1 MPLNRF
7 SFADLPFADL
17 PFADLLNVSTLT
29 LATTDPEGNPH
40 AAPVYFVVDDDVNLY
55 FFSEVKSQH
64 SQHVAQNPKVAAA
77 IYPECEGWRGIK
89 GLQLRGAAR
98 LVESAQEWDSAWA
111 RYQVKFP
118 FVRALKAVVAK
129 NQLYVFIP
137 SWIRLV
143 DNSRGFGHKKEWTQG
158 EE

>member
-1 MPLNRF
+1 MERIRE
-7 SFADLPFADL
+7 
-17 PFADLLNVSTLT
+17 LLARVATMT

-40 AAPVYFVVDDDVNLY
+40 AAPVYFVSDDDARLY
-55 FFSEVKSQH
+55 FFSEAKSQH
-64 SQHVAQNPKVAAA
+64 CQHIVQNAKVAAA

-98 LVESAQEWDSAWA
+98 LVAESQEWDFAWA

-143 DNSRGFGHKKEWTQG
+143 DNSRGFGYKKEWNLP
-158 EE
+158 

>member
-1 MPLNRF
+1 M
-7 SFADLPFADL
+7 
-17 PFADLLNVSTLT
+17 T

-40 AAPVYFVVDDDVNLY
+40 AAPVYFVADDELRLY
-55 FFSEVKSQH
+55 FFSEAKSQH
-64 SQHVAQNPKVAAA
+64 SQNVAQNPQIAAA
-77 IYPECEGWRGIK
+77 IYPECEGWQGIK
-89 GLQLRGAAR
+89 GLQLRGKICI
-98 LVESAQEWDSAWA
+98 VESPQEWDSTWE

-143 DNSRGFGHKKEWTQG
+143 DNSQGFGYKKEWNLL
-158 EE
+158 

>member
-1 MPLNRF
+1 M
-7 SFADLPFADL
+7 
-17 PFADLLNVSTLT
+17 T

-40 AAPVYFVVDDDVNLY
+40 AAPVYFVADDELRLY
-55 FFSEVKSQH
+55 FFSEAKSQH
-64 SQHVAQNPKVAAA
+64 SQNVAQNPQIAAA
-77 IYPECEGWRGIK
+77 IYPECEGWQGIK
-89 GLQLRGAAR
+89 GLQLRGKISI
-98 LVESAQEWDSAWA
+98 VESPQEWDSTWE

-143 DNSRGFGHKKEWTQG
+143 YNSQGFGYKKEWNLL
-158 EE
+158 